1 MINTQLLTGGGFVW
15 TDWGWG
21 GAKPS
26 ASDEGETRGEAGAE
40 RIVRE
45 LEDNNETTE
54 RAEEEEEVTTTEAI
68 EQGETIKA
76 ATSVLTEH
84 QL

>member
-1 MINTQLLTGGGFVW
+1 MINTQLLKGGGFVW

-26 ASDEGETRGEAGAE
+26 ASDEGETRGEAGAD
-40 RIVRE
+40 RLVRE
-45 LEDNNETTE
+45 LEDNETTSS
-54 RAEEEEEVTTTEAI
+54 AEEAEEVTTTEAI

-76 ATSVLTEH
+76 ALSVLTEH